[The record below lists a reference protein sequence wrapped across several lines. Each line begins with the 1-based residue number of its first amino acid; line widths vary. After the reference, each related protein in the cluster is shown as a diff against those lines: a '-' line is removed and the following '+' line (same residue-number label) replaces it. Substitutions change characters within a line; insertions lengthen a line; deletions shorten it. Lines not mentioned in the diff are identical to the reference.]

1 MVLGSKTQNKCLTVH
16 EASNAIIVNTKPE
29 AKQFSFDYVADEH
42 TSQEKMFQIVGI
54 PITNNCLD
62 GYNGTIICYG
72 QTGSGKSH
80 TTFGTNDISNR
91 GLVPRVLEYIWNHID
106 NQAAIESDHANAIAN
121 LSPSASP
128 LSRSGPTSTTSYSC
142 SCCFYEIYQE
152 KVYDLLDPT
161 SFATGSTTSSNPA
174 KDIAMDTKS
183 LLVREDAKLG
193 VYVEELIEEFVS
205 SSADAK
211 RILSLGNSNRHVG
224 ATNMNRER
232 VPDRML
238 CFC

>member
-1 MVLGSKTQNKCLTVH
+1 VH
-16 EASNAIIVNTKPE
+16 EASNAIVVNTKPE
-29 AKQFSFDYVADEH
+29 SKKFSFDYVADEQ

-80 TTFGTNDISNR
+80 TTFGSNDLSNR
-91 GLVPRVLEYIWNHID
+91 GLVPRVLEYIWTHIN
-106 NQAAIESDHANAIAN
+106 NQASVATPSTPPA
-121 LSPSASP
+121 SPSV
-128 LSRSGPTSTTSYSC
+128 LRSNPSTTTSYSC

-161 SFATGSTTSSNPA
+161 SFATGSSS
-174 KDIAMDTKS
+174 KDMVVDAKS
-183 LLVREDAKLG
+183 LQVREDSKSG
-193 VYVEELIEEFVS
+193 VYVEGLLEEFVS

-224 ATNMNRER
+224 ATNMNRESSR
-232 VPDRML
+232 SHAVFLLTIRSEHTNVETGK
-238 CFC
+238 